1 MPAWW
6 QTPADAEQ
14 GAQSIWRDES
24 PHDECGVFGIYA
36 PEMDVA
42 RLTFFALFALQH
54 RGQESAGIAV
64 TDGARLDVHKDM
76 GLVSQ
81 VFQEEM
87 LQSLPGRLA
96 IGHVRYSTTGSS
108 EMRNAQPFAR
118 ARNGSF
124 IAIAHNGNLVN
135 TDDLR
140 ANLVKNG
147 QIFESTS
154 DTEVIAALLAE
165 HPSRD
170 IREALREVIPQLRG
184 AFSAVLLTSAEVIGF
199 RDPYGVR
206 PLVLGEL
213 EGRYC
218 LASETS
224 GLDIIGAKLVRE
236 IEPGEI
242 CVLSEG
248 GYEIEQVIARK
259 REALCVFEFIYF
271 ARPDSVMKGQT
282 LYAARSRMGEELA
295 AEAPVEADLVI
306 PVPDTGNSA
315 AIGYAARSG
324 ITYGEALIKNRY
336 IGRTFIDPNDQV
348 RKLGIRMK
356 FNPLTSALKNKRLVV
371 VDDSIVRGNTTRAL
385 VQVLFEAGAK
395 EVHLRISSPPIVYP
409 CFYGIDMADQ
419 DEFIAFGK
427 SIDEIS
433 RELGATSVAYLSFE
447 GLMRATG
454 VKDAGETFCAA
465 CFTGDYPCAVPAELR
480 CSKFRYEDEACG
492 ALPD

>member
-1 MPAWW
+1 MRELW
-6 QTPADAEQ
+6 QD
-14 GAQSIWRDES
+14 DS
-24 PHDECGVFGIYA
+24 PHDECGVFAIHA

-64 TDGARLDVHKDM
+64 TDGSRLVVHKDM

-81 VFQEEM
+81 VFQEDT

-96 IGHVRYSTTGSS
+96 IGHVRYSTTGAN
-108 EMRNAQPFAR
+108 EKRNAQPFAR
-118 ARNGSF
+118 TRDGSF
-124 IAIAHNGNLVN
+124 IALAHNGNLVN
-135 TDDLR
+135 TDQLR
-140 ANLVKNG
+140 NELLKNG
-147 QIFESTS
+147 HVFESTS

-165 HPSRD
+165 HSSRNIHEA
-170 IREALREVIPQLRG
+170 IREIVPKLRG
-184 AFSAVLLTSAEVIGF
+184 AFSAVLLTRDEVIGF
-199 RDPYGVR
+199 RDPYGIR
-206 PLVLGEL
+206 PLVLGQLGE
-213 EGRYC
+213 RYC
-218 LASETS
+218 LSSESS
-224 GLDIIGAKLVRE
+224 GLDIIGARLVRE

-242 CVLSEG
+242 CWIDED
-248 GYEIEQVIARK
+248 GYHIEQAAK
-259 REALCVFEFIYF
+259 PERESLCVFEFIYF

-336 IGRTFIDPNDQV
+336 IGRTFIDPDDQV

-356 FNPLTSALKNKRLVV
+356 FNPLTSAIKGKKLVV

-385 VQVLFEAGAK
+385 VRVLFEAGAK
-395 EVHLRISSPPIVYP
+395 EVHLRISSPPIVFP

-419 DEFIAFGK
+419 DEFIAFDK
-427 SIDEIS
+427 SVDEIS
-433 RELGATSVAYLSFE
+433 QELGATSVAYLSLA
-447 GLMRATG
+447 GLMKAARAC
-454 VKDAGETFCAA
+454 DGESCFCHA
-465 CFTGDYPCAVPAELR
+465 CFSGDYPCEVPESLR
-480 CSKFRYEDEACG
+480 LSKFRYEDGGCG
-492 ALPD
+492 SPED